1 MLEALR
7 GTMNLYAPPA
17 RNLYQSHSRSSL
29 PARRPP
35 RALTFFFLLI
45 FLFLLFVFPA
55 NILAQDT
62 ATNAAADEDVIRVRT
77 DLIVVPFSVADKNKR
92 RIRGLT
98 QSDFQV
104 QDNNRSVATQYFAAG
119 TSRVALLF
127 ALDTSGSARAYA
139 ARQSDAALNL
149 FSRFGKNSGIA
160 VLRFNDKPEL
170 TVPFTSDTSNVR
182 AAFDFP
188 TQANRHTAIFDA
200 ALAAVRAFDTRAVDL
215 TTRRIVILMSDGLD
229 TASHTNPAT
238 VINEAQ
244 RLGVSFYIIH
254 FPLFTPRDGTLQPRP
269 PAKGFRE
276 LATQT
281 GGNYFRAGNAD
292 TALDPRAT
300 YDLAPVFRSIEED
313 LASQYV
319 LGYYATEA
327 TRDEGLH
334 RIEVELNNRDRRKFR
349 VRLLRESYV
358 LNH

>member
-1 MLEALR
+1 
-7 GTMNLYAPPA
+7 MNLYAPPA
-17 RNLYQSHSRSSL
+17 RSLCQSLSRSSL
-29 PARRPP
+29 PARRLPH
-35 RALTFFFLLI
+35 ALTFFSLSI
-45 FLFLLFVFPA
+45 FLFLLFIFPK

-62 ATNAAADEDVIRVRT
+62 STNPAADEDVIRVRT

-104 QDNNRSVATQYFAAG
+104 QDNNHIVATQYFAAG

-127 ALDTSGSARAYA
+127 ALDTSGSARDYA
-139 ARQSDAALNL
+139 ARQTNAALNL
-149 FSRFGKNSGIA
+149 FSHFGKNSGIA

-188 TQANRHTAIFDA
+188 TQLNRHTAIFDA
-200 ALAAVRAFDTRAVDL
+200 ALAAVRAFDTRAIDP

-229 TASHTNPAT
+229 TASRTNPAT

-254 FPLFTPRDGTLQPRP
+254 FPLYTPRDGTLQPRP
-269 PAKGFRE
+269 PSKNFRE

-281 GGNYFRAGNAD
+281 GGNYFRAGDAD

-327 TRDEGLH
+327 TRDQGIH
-334 RIEVELNNRDRRKFR
+334 RIEVELSNRDRRKFR